1 MSFRK
6 RSCMICGGVI
16 DENMPLSQKYCSNQK
31 CKWKY
36 LDHLRQQARKSRER
50 QRQEREDLN
59 QQARELRGR
68 EADAAGIENPEDFI
82 ATTVPANTR
91 NIRDLPEKRRKM
103 FCDRLKQLIEQA
115 SAELCSPTHITDDSK
130 KQTGPNVE
138 TQDTELCS
146 ILKNACA
153 ICRGSC
159 CTRGGEHAYIKVETL
174 LRYMHQHPELQ
185 ENQVLD
191 DYLSFLSEKT
201 YEDSCVYHT
210 ETGCSLPS
218 YMRSDTCPW
227 FVCEGLDEIEKHTIN
242 TKSNCFFIAAMRG
255 TNILRS
261 AFIDGNQIR
270 GLHVYSKST

>member
-1 MSFRK
+1 
-6 RSCMICGGVI
+6 MICGGAI
-16 DENMPLSQKYCSNQK
+16 DENMSLSQKYCSNQK

-36 LDHLRQQARKSRER
+36 LDHLRQLSRKSRER
-50 QRQEREDLN
+50 QRQEREALN

-103 FCDRLKQLIEQA
+103 FCNRLKQLIEQA
-115 SAELCSPTHITDDSK
+115 ATEQHSPTHITDDSK
-130 KQTGPNVE
+130 KQTEPNVQ

-146 ILKNACA
+146 ILKNACT
-153 ICRGSC
+153 ICKGSC
-159 CTRGGEHAYIKVETL
+159 CTQGEEHAYIKVETL

-191 DYLSFLSEKT
+191 NYLSFLPEKS

-218 YMRSDTCPW
+218 YMRSDTCPR
-227 FVCEGLDEIEKHTIN
+227 FVCNGLDEIEKHTVD
-242 TKSNCFFIAAMRG
+242 TKSCRFFVAAMEG
-255 TNILRS
+255 KNILRS
-261 AFIDGNQIR
+261 AFIEGDQIR
-270 GLHVYSKST
+270 GLHVYF